1 MGEPV
6 LREMA
11 LDDLDLVLA
20 AAHLFD
26 EPPRPE
32 WTAAFLAA
40 PGHHLVVA
48 LDDAGRP
55 VGFVSGIR
63 VLHPDKAPEML
74 LYELGVDEAAR
85 GQGLGTRLVERL
97 AEVASRQ
104 GDVAMWVLVDVD
116 NEVALRTYR
125 AAGGQREPDTALVL
139 WDLSQRAV

>member
-48 LDDAGRP
+48 LDEAGRP
-55 VGFVSGIR
+55 VGFVSGVR

-74 LYELGVDEAAR
+74 LYELGVDAAWR
-85 GQGLGTRLVERL
+85 GRGIGRALVGALRDLAAERGMRGVWVL
-97 AEVASRQ
+97 AEP
-104 GDVAMWVLVDVD
+104 DD
-116 NEVALRTYR
+116 EVALRTYR
-125 AAGGQREPDTALVL
+125 SAGASREDAAVVFE
-139 WDLSQRAV
+139 WDLRSDP